1 MEDTEDGGNRKL
13 SFRQLFDIKRLKQTA
28 SLSRSMSSAV
38 GVVVLSYL
46 RSTTFDITVVRKMT
60 LSIKWRRHLSLPRQ

>member
-13 SFRQLFDIKRLKQTA
+13 SFRQLFDIKRMKQTA

-46 RSTTFDITVVRKMT
+46 RSTTFDIIVVRKMT